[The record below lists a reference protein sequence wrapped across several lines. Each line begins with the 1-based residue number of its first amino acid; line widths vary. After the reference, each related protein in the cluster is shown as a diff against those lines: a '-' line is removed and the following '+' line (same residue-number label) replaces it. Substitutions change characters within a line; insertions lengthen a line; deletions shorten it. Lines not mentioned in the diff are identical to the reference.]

1 MVAQGPGG
9 RGKRI
14 RSSKLGERKAQRT
27 EMLAEKPVYLLS
39 LTPGAYMK
47 LEEGM
52 PRMYSQHLY
61 VLMRLPACLPVCMS
75 VSTHTQRAYTQK
87 HTMHIVISFLIRN

>member
-1 MVAQGPGG
+1 
-9 RGKRI
+9 
-14 RSSKLGERKAQRT
+14 
-27 EMLAEKPVYLLS
+27 MLAEKPVYLLS

-61 VLMRLPACLPVCMS
+61 VLMRLPACLPACLYVCLY
-75 VSTHTQRAYTQK
+75 THTEGIHTKTHHAHSNFFSHPQLNIEFRVNQDSKTKQK
-87 HTMHIVISFLIRN
+87 KN